1 MRGVRA
7 MAAARKPS
15 IETPSVEER
24 LMDGH
29 YDRLLESFQQQI
41 DEAAAMLRRCHA
53 AMRAENTLRS

>member
-1 MRGVRA
+1 
-7 MAAARKPS
+7 MAAARKSS
-15 IETPSVEER
+15 IEAPSVEER

-41 DEAAAMLRRCHA
+41 EEAAAMLRRVHA